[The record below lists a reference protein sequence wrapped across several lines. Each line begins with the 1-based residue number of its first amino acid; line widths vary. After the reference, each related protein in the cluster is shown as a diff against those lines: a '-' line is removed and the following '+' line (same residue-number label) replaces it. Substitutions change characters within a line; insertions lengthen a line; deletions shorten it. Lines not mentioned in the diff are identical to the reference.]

1 MQTIKLKNKTIQ
13 VPIIQGGM
21 GVGISLGNLA
31 GHVAQCGGLGVISS
45 AHTGYRLDDFWDNAL
60 PDNLMQLKNEIHK
73 AKDIAKGNGMVG
85 VNIMVALRHYDKM
98 VKAAIEGGADA
109 IISGAGIPL
118 ELPGF
123 VGDAD
128 IAIAPIVSS
137 GKAARVICQ
146 AWKKHHDRLPDFI
159 VVEGSKAGGHLGFT
173 YQELIENK
181 AQSLEDIFKDVQE
194 VVKKVEEKYQVTI
207 PIFVAGGIYTG
218 YDIRKFTNMG
228 AAGVQ
233 MATRFIATHECDASL
248 AFKERYLNV
257 KPEDIVLMK
266 STVGMPGR
274 ALRSPF
280 IERREREEVDHIN
293 RCVVCL
299 RPCNPKVVDYCITK
313 ALTEAAKGN
322 WEEGL
327 FFCGSN
333 GYRMDKIVHVKDIID
348 EVMREYQDNE
358 Q

>member
-31 GHVAQCGGLGVISS
+31 GHVAQCGGLGVIST
-45 AHTGYRLDDFWDNAL
+45 AHTGYRLDDFWDNFL
-60 PDNLMQLKNEIHK
+60 EDNLTELKNEIRK
-73 AKDIAKGNGMVG
+73 AKDIAQGKGMVG
-85 VNIMVALRHYDKM
+85 INVMVALRHYDKM
-98 VKAAIEGGADA
+98 VRAAIEGGADA
-109 IISGAGIPL
+109 IISGAGLPM
-118 ELPGF
+118 ELPGI

-137 GKAARVICQ
+137 GKAARIICQ
-146 AWKKHHDRLPDFI
+146 AWKKRHDRLPDFI
-159 VVEGSKAGGHLGFT
+159 VIEGSKAGGHLGFS
-173 YQELIENK
+173 YQELIEQK
-181 AQSLEDIFKDVQE
+181 EQPLEEIFKDVQGII
-194 VVKKVEEKYQVTI
+194 KGFEEKYQAQI
-207 PIFVAGGIYTG
+207 PIFVAGGIYSG
-218 YDIRKFTNMG
+218 HDLRKFTDMG
-228 AAGVQ
+228 AAGAQ
-233 MATRFIATHECDASL
+233 IATRFIATYECDASPE
-248 AFKERYLNV
+248 FKKHYINV
-257 KPEDIVLMK
+257 KPEDIVLIQ

-280 IERREREEVDHIN
+280 IERRERGEVDHIS

-299 RPCNPKVVDYCITK
+299 RPCDPRVVDYCITK

-333 GYRMDKIVHVKDIID
+333 GYRMDKIVHVKEVID
-348 EVMREYQDNE
+348 EIMSEYQSNG
-358 Q
+358 